1 MVAGA
6 TAMRPASHDF
16 VTRVPVAVNGRRVAC
31 GVMSADMVQAVSEEL
46 RCDPRIDAERIIVS
60 ADDQTITLAGVVRSY
75 AAKCYAEK
83 LAREI
88 RGVAGVKNELEVRL
102 TIGNYR
108 TDEGLER
115 LTSEILQ
122 NHTSLG
128 DPLPRIAVRDGWLT
142 LDGVVTSKV
151 QKRCAEEALRDVAGI
166 RGITNDIVVTPAANG
181 GGAAEAFE
189 VAVRRRAAI
198 AVRELKVE
206 VSDMTM
212 TIYGEVASCAEHDAL
227 IELASRRRGIARVE
241 DHVKVQP
248 QQVRSLP

>member
-1 MVAGA
+1 
-6 TAMRPASHDF
+6 MRRTSHVF
-16 VTRVPVAVNGRRVAC
+16 VTSVVPAAPGGQVTWFAMPYDLVRSVT
-31 GVMSADMVQAVSEEL
+31 EEL
-46 RCDPRIDAERIIVS
+46 RWDPCIDSERILVS
-60 ADDQTITLAGVVRSY
+60 SDDRTVTLSGTVQSY
-75 AAKCYAEK
+75 SAKCCAEK
-83 LAREI
+83 IAREI
-88 RGVAGVKNELEVRL
+88 RGVVDVKNDLEVRL

-108 TDEGLER
+108 TDEGLAR

-122 NHTSLG
+122 NHTSLC
-128 DPLPRIAVRDGWLT
+128 DPLPRITVRDGWLT

-166 RGITNDIVVTPAANG
+166 RGIANDIVVTPAANG

-189 VAVRRRAAI
+189 TAVRRRAAI

-241 DHVKVQP
+241 DHVTVQP
-248 QQVRSLP
+248 QEVRSVP

>member
-1 MVAGA
+1 MVGGA
-6 TAMRPASHDF
+6 AAMRRTSHVF
-16 VTRVPVAVNGRRVAC
+16 VTPVVPAKGGGQLPCDGMNDDVVR
-31 GVMSADMVQAVSEEL
+31 SVSDEL
-46 RCDPRIDAERIIVS
+46 RWDTRIDAARIVLC
-60 ADDQTITLAGVVRSY
+60 ADDRTVTLTGTVRSY
-75 AAKCYAEK
+75 SEKCCAEK
-83 LAREI
+83 IAREI
-88 RGVAGVKNELEVRL
+88 RGVVDVKNDLEVRL

-122 NHTSLG
+122 NHTSLC
-128 DPLPRIAVRDGWLT
+128 DPLPRITVRDGWLT
-142 LDGVVTSKV
+142 LDGVVTADV
-151 QKRCAEEALRDVAGI
+151 QKRCAEESLRDVAGI
-166 RGITNDIVVTPAANG
+166 RGIANNIVVTPAANG

-189 VAVRRRAAI
+189 AAVRRRAAI

-241 DHVKVQP
+241 DHVTVQP
-248 QQVRSLP
+248 KEVW